1 MRLLEKIIDIDDARR
16 IVIKLKERGRIIGF
30 TNGCFDIIHAGHVSY
45 LAKAK
50 ENVDVL
56 FVGLNS
62 DNSVRRL
69 KGKNRPINN
78 QQDRAIVLAGLE
90 SVDFVVI
97 FEEDTPIKLIEA
109 IKPDFLFKGADWKG
123 KTVVGADFVLKNG
136 GRVEFIDFLDGRS
149 TTSTIERIIDAY
161 CADRR
166 V

>member
-1 MRLLEKIIDIDDARR
+1 MHLLEKIVSIDDAKS
-16 IVIKLKERGRIIGF
+16 IAKELKEKGKTIGF
-30 TNGCFDIIHAGHVSY
+30 TNGCFDILHAGHVSY

-50 ENVDVL
+50 DMVDVL

-62 DNSVRRL
+62 DSSVRRL
-69 KGKNRPINN
+69 KGKNRPINS
-78 QQDRAIVLAGLE
+78 QSDRALVLAGLS
-90 SVDFVVI
+90 SVDFVII

-136 GRVEFIDFLDGRS
+136 GRVEFIDFLGGRS
-149 TTSTIERIIDAY
+149 TTSTIEKVIDAY
-161 CADRR
+161 CTDRR